1 MVIKISNTKWASTEE
16 VRIAEEEVVLTWGSI
31 GSWEDM
37 VFRRKR
43 SRNLETLTA
52 DAVLSV
58 RVEEVLKGL
67 LMGTI
72 RIGQSIDSPV
82 IHLPEE
88 DVRRISGHRPFRTIA
103 EWKHSQEWDKIVV
116 R

>member
-1 MVIKISNTKWASTEE
+1 MVIRISNTKWASVEEARNAVEE
-16 VRIAEEEVVLTWGSI
+16 VGLKWGGI

-58 RVEEVLKGL
+58 KVDEVLKEL
-67 LMGTI
+67 LTGTSQ
-72 RIGQSIDSPV
+72 IGQSADSPI

-88 DVRRISGHRPFRTIA
+88 DARRTSGHRTFHTIA
-103 EWKHSQEWDKIVV
+103 EWKHS
-116 R
+116 